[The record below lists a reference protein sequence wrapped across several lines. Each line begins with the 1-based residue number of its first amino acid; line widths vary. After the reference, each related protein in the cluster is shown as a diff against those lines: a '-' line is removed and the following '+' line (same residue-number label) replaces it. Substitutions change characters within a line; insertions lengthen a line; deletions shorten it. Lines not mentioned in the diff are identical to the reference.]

1 MIEAILEK
9 RDVLAVLPTGYGK
22 SLPYQMYVPL
32 RRKLSGDDY
41 RKQSGMHDKLNE
53 PKVSV
58 CSPLLALMGDQVN
71 KLNGVPEIRH
81 ITNDDDK
88 LRNGQFDYMFG
99 SPELFVG
106 SNKWREMIRESAIDL
121 IVIDEFHTIA
131 TWGEKERDGKEAFRK
146 WFGFVGGLR
155 SLLPSATVL
164 ALSATCTNQ
173 VKRRVM
179 KALALKPETLQI
191 AISPNRPYIKLTV
204 ERISKDISFGFS
216 WIVDA
221 LSSGTFPKTLL
232 YCTSINDCSKLYSYL
247 LSELESQSE
256 LIEMYHSE
264 TPPTKKE
271 EIIEDL
277 KSENSALKLVI
288 ATNALG
294 MGIDIRNCCSAI
306 LFGASFNILDIVQE
320 IGRVGRDRSPSSALI
335 LFNSNHIGHTSPE
348 VKSFLRERKCY
359 RYALMECFLN
369 EGELALLNQEE
380 CGKHTCCSFCT
391 QSCKCGKCSH
401 SELEIA
407 FGLQQNLETKSDS
420 ESDGD

>member
-1 MIEAILEK
+1 MAAQAAITDIRKLFSIESLKNEQIQMIEAILEK

-22 SLPYQMYVPL
+22 SLLYQMYVPL

-53 PKVSV
+53 PKVIV

-81 ITNDDDK
+81 STNDDDK
-88 LRNGQFDYMFG
+88 LRNGQFDHMFG

-106 SNKWREMIRESAIDL
+106 SNEWREMTRESAIDL

-131 TWGEKERDGKEAFRK
+131 TWGERERDGKEAFWK
-146 WFGFVGGLR
+146 WFGCVGELR

-191 AISPNRPYIKLTV
+191 AISPNRPNIKLTV
-204 ERISKDISFGFS
+204 ERISKV
-216 WIVDA
+216 VDA

-247 LSELESQSE
+247 SSELESQSE

-277 KSENSALKLVI
+277 
-288 ATNALG
+288 
-294 MGIDIRNCCSAI
+294 
-306 LFGASFNILDIVQE
+306 
-320 IGRVGRDRSPSSALI
+320 
-335 LFNSNHIGHTSPE
+335 
-348 VKSFLRERKCY
+348 
-359 RYALMECFLN
+359 
-369 EGELALLNQEE
+369 
-380 CGKHTCCSFCT
+380 
-391 QSCKCGKCSH
+391 
-401 SELEIA
+401 
-407 FGLQQNLETKSDS
+407 
-420 ESDGD
+420 